1 MAQREANGLAEK
13 AGMVY
18 ATRKFTFSAG
28 HRYWRDEWT
37 DEENVR
43 VFGHLTV
50 AHGHNYVLEVTV
62 RGLIDPHTG
71 MVMDLAELK
80 QLVGLVVIAR
90 FGHADLNRDAFFLS
104 GSVPTTE
111 NLVRAMWDLL
121 APKLGTERLYR
132 LRLWEDPT

>member
-1 MAQREANGLAEK
+1 MSEK
-13 AGMVY
+13 LGTVY

-37 DEENVR
+37 AEDNAR

-62 RGLIDPHTG
+62 HGLVDPRTG
-71 MVMDLAELK
+71 MVMDLGELK
-80 QLVGLVVIAR
+80 RLVGEAVIAR
-90 FGHADLNRDAFFLS
+90 FDHADLNRDALFAS

-111 NLVRAMWDLL
+111 NLVRAIWDLL
-121 APKLGTERLYR
+121 VPKLGSERLYR
-132 LRLWEDPT
+132 LRLWEDPTFSVEYFG